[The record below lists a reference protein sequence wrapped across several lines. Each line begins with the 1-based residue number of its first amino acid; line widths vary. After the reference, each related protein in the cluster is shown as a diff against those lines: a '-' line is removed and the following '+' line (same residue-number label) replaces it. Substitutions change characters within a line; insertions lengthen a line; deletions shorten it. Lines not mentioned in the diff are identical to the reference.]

1 MPKTPEQQFFRQL
14 RHCLWHYPHHRQTF
28 VRCLDVPDVAHVKVA
43 LCVDGG
49 TSITP
54 PAVEKA
60 VQGLYAELGIDAGV
74 HVLTFS
80 FLSDPGD
87 IANQRRILDGADIF
101 WFAGVHYVAPR
112 LKELL
117 RPSRDETNAN
127 DLAAHVRRRVQYENM
142 IYIGVCGGAS
152 MVSSPA
158 TCPYGCGLDLL
169 HDRQVYYSQEGRGR
183 S

>member
-1 MPKTPEQQFFRQL
+1 M
-14 RHCLWHYPHHRQTF
+14 
-28 VRCLDVPDVAHVKVA
+28 PDVAHVKVA

-54 PAVEKA
+54 LAVEKG
-60 VQGLYAELGIDAGV
+60 VQGLYDALGIDAGV

-101 WFAGVHYVAPR
+101 WFAGVHHVPTP

-117 RPSRDETNAN
+117 TPSRDETNAN
-127 DLAAHVRRRVQYENM
+127 DLAAHVRRRVQ
-142 IYIGVCGGAS
+142 
-152 MVSSPA
+152 
-158 TCPYGCGLDLL
+158 T
-169 HDRQVYYSQEGRGR
+169 
-183 S
+183 

>member
-1 MPKTPEQQFFRQL
+1 M
-14 RHCLWHYPHHRQTF
+14 
-28 VRCLDVPDVAHVKVA
+28 PDVAHVKVA

-127 DLAAHVRRRVQYENM
+127 DLAAHVRRRVQ
-142 IYIGVCGGAS
+142 
-152 MVSSPA
+152 
-158 TCPYGCGLDLL
+158 T
-169 HDRQVYYSQEGRGR
+169 
-183 S
+183 